1 MEVIGGHPSS
11 ASRHRVAKN
20 RKERRRAAEIDARL
34 VDSGVGTGYHSAE
47 TTFIDYFWRLDRR
60 LHRLRSYRRKHR
72 HSCCRTS
79 VGLCSDR
86 CRSEGSTKRRYL
98 WGNAVK
104 PVLRLGRSKVKH
116 RAIERER
123 RPQRRQ
129 GRPRLRRLRASSEMA
144 LAIPIAVMVITV
156 VPAIVAAV
164 PAAMVITAM
173 IIAVPP
179 APCLGFV

>member
-1 MEVIGGHPSS
+1 MNIH
-11 ASRHRVAKN
+11 KN
-20 RKERRRAAEIDARL
+20 ARL
-34 VDSGVGTGYHSAE
+34 TAQGRLLLVRRVEELG
-47 TTFIDYFWRLDRR
+47 WRMVEAA
-60 LHRLRSYRRKHR
+60 KA
-72 HSCCRTS
+72 
-79 VGLCSDR
+79 
-86 CRSEGSTKRRYL
+86 
-98 WGNAVK
+98 AVE
-104 PVLRLGRSKVKH
+104 PVLRLGRSKLKH
-116 RAIERER
+116 RAIEPER

-129 GRPRLRRLRASSEMA
+129 GRPRLRRLRASFELA